1 MPRINIQPLKEAVM
15 REATNFKQR
24 AAMVLQAL
32 VLAGL
37 FVVAAMS
44 AGEQAHAGDGAT
56 VAHNQVSMA
65 KG

>member
-1 MPRINIQPLKEAVM
+1 MPRINIQPFKEAVM
-15 REATNFKQR
+15 REATNLKQR

-37 FVVAAMS
+37 FVVAALS
-44 AGEQAHAGDGAT
+44 AGEQAHADNGST
-56 VAHNQVSMA
+56 MAHNQVSMA

>member
-1 MPRINIQPLKEAVM
+1 M
-15 REATNFKQR
+15 REATNLKQR

-37 FVVAAMS
+37 FVVAALS
-44 AGEQAHAGDGAT
+44 AGEQAHADNGST
-56 VAHNQVSMA
+56 MAHNQVSMA